1 MVPQKRTRRENNSN
15 ADAPFQVGLQ
25 TQRQR
30 VSKCEK
36 NETRLPESN
45 SGLIYVILLLS
56 SKREV
61 GRRGSEGE

>member
-15 ADAPFQVGLQ
+15 ADTPFQVGLQ

-36 NETRLPESN
+36 NGTGFPESN
-45 SGLIYVILLLS
+45 SRLIYIIL
-56 SKREV
+56 
-61 GRRGSEGE
+61 